1 MSPASKQFILPD
13 LLATCPLQGG
23 VNPHYEKGAAESR
36 AWINSYNVFTDR
48 KRAFFVLGS
57 NELLVSHAYN
67 YAGYEEFRT
76 CCDFVNLLFVFDE
89 LSDEQSGKDA
99 LATGSIFL
107 NAMKD
112 PDWDDGSLFAKM
124 TKEFRARFVRLARPK
139 ATARFLK
146 LWESYCASVITE
158 AELRERGEIL
168 DVTPFITLRRENSA
182 VRLCY
187 GLIEYCFGTDLPNV
201 VFEDP
206 TFMEIYWAAVDLVCW
221 ANDIYSY
228 DMEQSKGISGN
239 NIVTVLMAKRNMTL
253 QEASD
258 HVGAHCKELMDNF
271 ISAQARLPSWGSS
284 VDSEVAR
291 YLQGLGCWVK
301 GNLDWSFETQ
311 RYFGVRHLEIKETR
325 LVTLRPRE
333 HPEESDTDSDIE

>member
-1 MSPASKQFILPD
+1 MSSVEHFILPD
-13 LLATCPLQGG
+13 LLAMCPLDGAK
-23 VNPHYEKGAAESR
+23 NPHYERGAAESR

-57 NELLVSHAYN
+57 NELLVSRAYA
-67 YAGYEEFRT
+67 YAGHEQFRT
-76 CCDFVNLLFVFDE
+76 CCDFVNVLFVFDE
-89 LSDEQSGKDA
+89 FSDDQDGKGA
-99 LATGSIFL
+99 LATGNIFL

-112 PDWDDGSLFAKM
+112 PNWDDRSTFSQM
-124 TKEFRARFVRLARPK
+124 TKVFRTRFLRLCRPK

-146 LWESYCASVITE
+146 HWETYCASVVKE
-158 AELRERGEIL
+158 AELREANTIL
-168 DVTPFITLRRENSA
+168 DVDSFIALRRENSA

-187 GLIEYCFGTDLPNV
+187 GLVEYCLGTDLPDD

-221 ANDIYSY
+221 ANDVYSY
-228 DMEQSKGISGN
+228 DMEQSKGIDGN
-239 NIVTVLMAKRNMTL
+239 NIVTVLMKNNNITL

-258 HVGAHCKELMDNF
+258 YVGVHAQKLMDRF
-271 ISAQARLPSWGSS
+271 ISAQTRLPSWGAS
-284 VDSEVAR
+284 VDSEIAR
-291 YLQGLGCWVK
+291 YIKALGFWVK

-311 RYFGVRHLEIKETR
+311 RYFGAKHLEIKDTR

-333 HPEESDTDSDIE
+333 RPAELDIDSDVE